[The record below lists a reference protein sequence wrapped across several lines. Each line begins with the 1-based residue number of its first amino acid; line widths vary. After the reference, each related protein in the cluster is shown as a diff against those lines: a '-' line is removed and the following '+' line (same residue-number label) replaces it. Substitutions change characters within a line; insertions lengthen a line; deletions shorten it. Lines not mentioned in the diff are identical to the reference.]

1 MLLRGVEEE
10 NTIKGLRKIKEKQNV
25 EINVAEIEIDR
36 LNKEI
41 VLLQEEIMQQ
51 NINFK
56 DETKHRQLLSDLY
69 EKGIIDENGNYVD
82 DVNNEN

>member
-1 MLLRGVEEE
+1 
-10 NTIKGLRKIKEKQNV
+10 
-25 EINVAEIEIDR
+25 
-36 LNKEI
+36 
-41 VLLQEEIMQQ
+41 MQQ